1 MSGPVLWLD
10 GALVPAAE
18 ARIDPA
24 DRGLTLGDGLF
35 ETIRVEGGQG
45 MRLDAH
51 FARLGQGADLLGL
64 PVPPGD
70 DRLADAVAA
79 VAGANGL
86 ADAAVRLTLTAG
98 PGPRGLPRPTVPRP
112 TLMLTAASLPPPQ
125 GPARLV
131 VATVTC
137 RNERSPLSRV
147 KSLNY
152 LDSILARNEATARGA
167 DDAVLLN
174 TRGRVAEASAANLFA
189 LLDGVWVTPPVGE
202 GALPGVMR
210 AAMIREW
217 AAVERALTVDELGR
231 AEAIRLTTAL
241 GVREARVSRCRA

>member
-10 GALVPAAE
+10 GALVRAAE

-35 ETIRVEGGQG
+35 ETIRVEAGEGL
-45 MRLDAH
+45 RLAAH
-51 FARLGQGADLLGL
+51 FARLRHGAGVLGL
-64 PVPPGD
+64 PVPLGD
-70 DRLADAVAA
+70 DALADAVAA
-79 VAGANGL
+79 VAHANGL
-86 ADAAVRLTLTAG
+86 AEAAVRLTLTAG
-98 PGPRGLPRPTVPRP
+98 PGPRGLPRPVCHRP
-112 TLMLTAASLPPPQ
+112 TLLLSAAPLPPPP
-125 GPARLV
+125 GLARLV

-137 RNERSPLSRV
+137 RNERSPLSGV

-152 LDSILARNEATARGA
+152 LDSILARQEASARGA

-174 TRGRVAEASAANLFA
+174 TQGRVAEASAANLFA
-189 LLDGVWVTPPVGE
+189 RLDGTWATPPVGE

-210 AAMIREW
+210 AAMIGEW
-217 AAVERALTVDELGR
+217 GAVERPLTIDDLRR

-241 GVREARVSRCRA
+241 GLREATLLDA